1 MSNKIK
7 NIMVCCGS
15 GLGSSFM
22 IQMNVEKALKEMGVE
37 GVNVD
42 HCDLGSAKGTNS
54 DLFIGTRDIA
64 SELVEI
70 GKPVISLVNMLDKE
84 DLKNKLEEELKKADM
99 I

>member
-1 MSNKIK
+1 MSNIK

-22 IQMNVEKALKEMGVE
+22 IQMNVEKVLKEMGIE
-37 GVNVD
+37 GINVD
-42 HCDLGSAKGTNS
+42 HCDLGSAKGSNA

-70 GKPVISLVNMLDKE
+70 GKPVISLVNMLDKV
-84 DLKNKLEEELKKADM
+84 DLKTKLEEALK
-99 I
+99 